1 VVGDEVLRLSTIGR
15 ILRRSSRLLLV
26 LAAFGAVVG
35 AAAALV
41 WPPSYESH
49 TEVLL
54 QGPREKTEVVTEAQ
68 IAMSLVVLDRTAT
81 GLGWGVAGADLSV
94 TAEVTK
100 GNVIGITATAP
111 NPNRARELAQRV
123 TEEYITFSTELTTKA
138 ANATKDVLRTRQ
150 ATVEQHVTDLNQ
162 RITQLQG
169 SFQLLDPQNPKGADA
184 RAELE
189 RLRNERP
196 DAFAEL
202 DSIDKR
208 IGDADVQASAGRA
221 GLRVI
226 EPAGTPSAARPPT
239 TVQLVLG
246 AAVLAVALGI
256 LAQLIVR
263 LADQR
268 LRRRSDIAAAVG
280 APILGTVP
288 APTGAT
294 AEATSGPGPNG
305 SHRRRHE
312 AARGA
317 RIGWLRRDTDP
328 RPTGVHDQAL
338 EDLRYQRVLAQL
350 KERAAGSVRLLVV
363 VLEGDGLASRAVAR
377 LAIAAATEGSVL
389 DVVTVSAARPTLPNC
404 PDSSAALLVVTSGT
418 ATGGQLLAVSEACQ
432 DAGCPAAGVLLVVR
446 STDEDDQEPQPR
458 IGLSHGSGVALVD
471 GMRHV
476 EPVR

>member
-1 VVGDEVLRLSTIGR
+1 MDDEVLRLSAIGQ
-15 ILRRSSRLLLV
+15 ILRRRARLLLV

-54 QGPREKTEVVTEAQ
+54 QGPHEKTEVVTEAQ
-68 IAMSLVVLDRTAT
+68 IAMSLAVLDRTAA

-150 ATVEQHVTDLNQ
+150 ATVEQHVKDLNQ

-169 SFQLLDPQNPKGADA
+169 SFALLDPQNPKGADA

-189 RLRNERP
+189 RLRTERP

-246 AAVLAVALGI
+246 AAVLAVVLGI
-256 LAQLIVR
+256 LTQLIIR

-268 LRRRSDIAAAVG
+268 LRRRSDIAAAAG

-288 APTGAT
+288 APAGAT
-294 AEATSGPGPNG
+294 LGPVPNG
-305 SHRRRHE
+305 SHRRHHE

-317 RIGWLRRDTDP
+317 RIGWLVRGTDP
-328 RPTGVHDQAL
+328 RPPGVHDQAL

-350 KERAAGSVRLLVV
+350 KKRTAGSVRLLVV
-363 VLEGDGLASRAVAR
+363 VLGGDGLASRAVAR
-377 LAIAAATEGSVL
+377 LAIAATTEGSIL

-418 ATGGQLLAVSEACQ
+418 ATGGQLLAVAEACQ
-432 DAGCPAAGVLLVVR
+432 DAGCPAAGVLLVIR
-446 STDEDDQEPQPR
+446 SADEEDQEPEPR

-476 EPVR
+476 EPAR